1 MVLVPVPEVTVP
13 SGVLVSTHVPV
24 EGKLFNTTLPVGTL
38 NDGCVIAP
46 ITGAAGVTGCAFIVP
61 LPVECEVHPDALVTV
76 KEYVPGTIPERV
88 VLVPDPVLVVPPGD
102 IVIVQIPD
110 EGNPFNTILPVAAA
124 QVVWVIVPIEGVD
137 GVGGCVLITTSP
149 EADEVHPGALVT
161 VNM

>member
-1 MVLVPVPEVTVP
+1 
-13 SGVLVSTHVPV
+13 
-24 EGKLFNTTLPVGTL
+24 
-38 NDGCVIAP
+38 
-46 ITGAAGVTGCAFIVP
+46 
-61 LPVECEVHPDALVTV
+61 V